1 MILII
6 YIINNNMLLREE
18 TAMNLQ
24 YLRVFLTVA
33 EHEHITRASEEL
45 ILSQPAVTKTI
56 QHLEQEVGLELI
68 ERHGRRIA
76 LTHAGHVLHNYA
88 RKVFALEREMEEALA
103 ALRDV
108 DAGEITLAA
117 STTTGVYLL
126 PPIVARF
133 HARYPQVSLNITIL
147 NSHEIVEETLNW
159 NLDFGLVEGD
169 AAALPV
175 GLQVDV
181 FAHDE
186 LVLVVGPKHR
196 WKGLP
201 ALLPTDLRVGQ
212 LLMREQGSGI
222 REVIEQAM
230 LLHGVQ
236 VRPLLTVPDNEAIK
250 QMAMS
255 GVGAA
260 IVSALAIQ
268 RELATGELVRI
279 PIAGLDL
286 RPELSLVKRTDK
298 QLSRAAQAFCALLCP
313 PTEHEERIFDP
324 E

>member
-1 MILII
+1 
-6 YIINNNMLLREE
+6 
-18 TAMNLQ
+18 MNLQ

-76 LTHAGHVLHNYA
+76 LTHAGHVLHTYA
-88 RKVFALEREMEEALA
+88 RRIFALEREMEEALA

-108 DAGEITLAA
+108 DAGEVTLAA

-133 HARYPQVSLNITIL
+133 RARYPQVMLNIAIL

-169 AAALPV
+169 ASALPS
-175 GLQVDV
+175 GLQVEV

-186 LVLVVGPKHR
+186 LVLVVSPRHR
-196 WKGLP
+196 WRGLP
-201 ALLPTDLRVGQ
+201 NLSPEDLGKGELLLR
-212 LLMREQGSGI
+212 EEGSGI
-222 REVIEQAM
+222 REVIEQA
-230 LLHGVQ
+230 LLVHGVQ
-236 VRPLLTVPDNEAIK
+236 VHPLLTVPDNEAIK

-260 IVSALAIQ
+260 IVSALAVQ
-268 RELATGELVRI
+268 REVAAGDLVRI
-279 PIAGLDL
+279 PIDGLEL
-286 RPELSLVKRTDK
+286 RPELSLVQRTDK
-298 QLSRAAQAFCALLCP
+298 QLSRAAQAFCALLRP
-313 PTEHEERIFDP
+313 IDEQVIHAEF
-324 E
+324 

>member
-1 MILII
+1 
-6 YIINNNMLLREE
+6 
-18 TAMNLQ
+18 MNLQ

-33 EHEHITRASEEL
+33 QHEHITRASEEL

-68 ERHGRRIA
+68 ERHGRRIV

-88 RKVFALEREMEEALA
+88 RGIFALEREMEEGIS

-133 HARYPQVSLNITIL
+133 QARYPKVTLNITIL

-159 NLDFGLVEGD
+159 NLDFGLVEGY
-169 AAALPV
+169 ASTLPQRLKV
-175 GLQVDV
+175 EV

-186 LVLVVGPKHR
+186 LVLVVSPKHR
-196 WKGLP
+196 WRDVP
-201 ALLPTDLRVGQ
+201 TLLPTDLQDGQ

-222 REVIEQAM
+222 REVIEHAL
-230 LLHGVQ
+230 LLHDVQ

-250 QMAMS
+250 QMVMS

-260 IVSALAIQ
+260 IVSALAVQ
-268 RELATGELVRI
+268 RELASSELVHV

-286 RPELSLVKRTDK
+286 RPELSLVRRSDK
-298 QLSRAAQAFCALLCP
+298 QLSRAARAFCALL
-313 PTEHEERIFDP
+313 HQDSQYEERHNDP